1 MGQILFTTTP
11 HDSGLGNPLATAFEF
26 QQSMNTE
33 LYETV
38 VFEVPG
44 MGLSE
49 VSFTAEDKAKLDA
62 IVLPLAPQV
71 QSDYGQTNASSVDF
85 IKNKKENLSE
95 FANDGDGISPFITV
109 DEATAIF
116 SGASVPKLYFI
127 CDGIANSFDIGVLAE
142 VRMVFLNRQ
151 PLSDL
156 DWTQTGSIFTLTF
169 IPDAGDEIKPI

>member
-1 MGQILFTTTP
+1 
-11 HDSGLGNPLATAFEF
+11 
-26 QQSMNTE
+26 MNTE

-49 VSFTAEDKAKLDA
+49 VSFTAADKAKLDA

-71 QSDYGQTNASSVDF
+71 QADAAETDPLEISF
-85 IKNKKENLSE
+85 IKNQKTNLSE
-95 FANDGDGISPFITV
+95 FANDGDGVSPFITV

-142 VRMVFLNRQ
+142 VKAVFLNRSL
-151 PLSDL
+151 LSDL
-156 DWTQTGSIFTLTF
+156 DWSQTGSIFTLNFT
-169 IPDAGDEIKPI
+169 PADQDEIKPI